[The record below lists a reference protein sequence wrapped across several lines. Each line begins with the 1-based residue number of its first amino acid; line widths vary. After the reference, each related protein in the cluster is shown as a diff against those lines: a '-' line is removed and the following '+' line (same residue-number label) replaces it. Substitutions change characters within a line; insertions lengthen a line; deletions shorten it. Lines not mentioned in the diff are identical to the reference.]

1 MVAMLS
7 TSLTA
12 CGGDDDDNDIVNDDD
27 KTSENG
33 KSDDKVLSGTIGGHE
48 AVDLGLSVKWA
59 TCNIGASSPEGYG
72 NYYAWGETR
81 TKSNYGPRTYLFF
94 NTNTLQYEDFGS
106 NFSICGKARY
116 DVATKNWGSK
126 WRMPTRKELEEL
138 MSKRWNSDP
147 IYYTRNGV
155 NGLLIKGD
163 NGQSI
168 FIPANGSM
176 TLKDALGVGHDVNLW
191 SGTWCGIETIGCYAY
206 AYDYFGKVEKEHVW
220 LGMGI
225 RPVSD
230 ASFDVGS
237 GKTSDGDNDDGGSS
251 SNYEKPNIAFD
262 DYDAYT
268 TSVKVQYRIYNKDK
282 AKVSSA
288 KIYYG
293 TTSNPTS
300 SVNASVSGVLITA
313 RITGLKKGTTY
324 YVKCKATGKGG
335 TTTTST
341 SRVQTLN

>member
-12 CGGDDDDNDIVNDDD
+12 CGGDDDE
-27 KTSENG
+27 TRTENQNNKG
-33 KSDDKVLSGTIGGHE
+33 SDQQQVLSGTIDGHD

-59 TCNIGASSPEGYG
+59 TCNVGTSSPSGYG
-72 NYYAWGETR
+72 NYYAWGETT
-81 TKSNYGPRTYLFF
+81 TKSSYLLSNYRYL
-94 NTNTLQYEDFGS
+94 NYKTDTWMSLGNEISGS
-106 NFSICGKARY
+106 TY
-116 DVATKNWGSK
+116 DVAKRNWSSN
-126 WRMPTRKELEEL
+126 WRMPTREEFEEL
-138 MSKRWNSDP
+138 VSNCTWTWTSNSG
-147 IYYTRNGV
+147 ISGYEVTGKN
-155 NGLLIKGD
+155 K
-163 NGQSI
+163 QSI
-168 FIPANGSM
+168 FLPANGSFYINE
-176 TLKDALGVGHDVNLW
+176 KGGKAGIWGEYW
-191 SGTWCGIETIGCYAY
+191 SGTYKTTTKFYSHSYGLAFTQSKINVDGHGREVGFA
-206 AYDYFGKVEKEHVW
+206 V
-220 LGMGI
+220 
-225 RPVSD
+225 RPVTTAD
-230 ASFDVGS
+230 F
-237 GKTSDGDNDDGGSS
+237 SS
-251 SNYEKPNIAFD
+251 SNNSETDDDSGSPSTSYEKPNIAFD

-293 TTSNPTS
+293 TTSNPTA